1 MKKGHSMVNNMRIP
15 NIRLFVF
22 GSLRVG
28 GSLDYFMEGS
38 SPLGLYYTQG
48 QLMESSMGSAY
59 INFEATGAGTIGELH
74 HVNYYC
80 LQRINYLEFTSAEFP
95 KGYELSLIPVWVYEE
110 SIDMSNPHFQEGLR
124 TMAFCYRRR
133 ENSKVASGDWI
144 NRKSPIEEIGHFLKQ
159 ESEVTLYYNEI
170 IKHMLIYLEME

>member
-1 MKKGHSMVNNMRIP
+1 MVNNMRIP

-28 GSLDYFMEGS
+28 GKLDYFMEGS
-38 SPLGLYYTQG
+38 SPLGLYYTRG

-59 INFEATGAGTIGELH
+59 IDFDTQNSGTIGELH

-110 SIDMSNPHFQEGLR
+110 SMDMLDSSFHEDLK

-144 NRKSPIEEIGHFLKQ
+144 NRKSPIEEIGHFLKK
-159 ESEVTLYYNEI
+159 ETERTLYYNDI
-170 IKHMLIYLEME
+170 IKHMLIYLDMDK